1 MTFEARETSI
11 ASGQPVWLYEL
22 QRGAQTWYYTSADS
36 DQAWSIYTYTAAA
49 IAHDKIEATSEQ
61 ASHRFTLTLP
71 ATLDAVQDY
80 RTGQPGE
87 PMLVRVRVL
96 HAGDTE
102 ARLQLSGTV
111 QQPGFPAGG
120 ACTLQCVTALGESQ
134 QTGLRGVIARNC
146 PLTLYGQGE
155 RQCNLD
161 RNAWRVP
168 ASVSALD
175 AVSATAAALGTY
187 ADGWFTGGYIEWSAG
202 LTLQRRFISGH
213 VGSVI
218 TLMGGT
224 VNLAVGSTIS
234 AFPGCAH
241 TIAACTGFGNLSNYG
256 GVIALPL
263 RSPFDGAPV
272 Y

>member
-1 MTFEARETSI
+1 MTFDARETSI
-11 ASGQPVWLYEL
+11 ASGQPIWLYEL
-22 QRGAQTWYYTSADS
+22 QRGSQTWFYTSADS
-36 DQAWSIYTYTAAA
+36 DQVWSIYTYTAAA

-61 ASHRFTLTLP
+61 ASHRFVITLP

-87 PMLVRVRVL
+87 PMLVRVRSM

-102 ARLQLSGTV
+102 ARLELSGMV
-111 QQPGFPAGG
+111 QQPGFPAGS
-120 ACTLQCVTALGESQ
+120 ACTLQCVTAMGELQ

-146 PLTLYGQGE
+146 PLDLYGQGE

-168 ASVSALD
+168 ASVTAMD
-175 AVSATAAALGTY
+175 ATTCTAAALGTEP
-187 ADGWFTGGYIEWSAG
+187 DGWFTGGYIEWQQG
-202 LTLQRRFISGH
+202 ITQQRRFILGH

-218 TLMGGT
+218 TLMGST
-224 VNLAVGSTIS
+224 VGLAVGDAIS
-234 AFPGCAH
+234 AYPGCAH
-241 TIAACTGFGNLSNYG
+241 TVAACTSFGNLFNYG
-256 GVIALPL
+256 GVIALPY